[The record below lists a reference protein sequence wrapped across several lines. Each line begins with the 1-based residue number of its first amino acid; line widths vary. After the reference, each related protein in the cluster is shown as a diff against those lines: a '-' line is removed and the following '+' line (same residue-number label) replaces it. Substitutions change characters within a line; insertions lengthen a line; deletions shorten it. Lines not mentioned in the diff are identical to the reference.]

1 MKTSACFAVFV
12 ALLLPLLAG
21 CSGKKLTQEE
31 AMSILLKNPP
41 GKMARSINR
50 DEPVETID
58 PAVKERLEKLEAAGL
73 VSISTVPGDASRK
86 RGPRYL
92 ITPTSKLIPFV
103 VREDPGSL
111 TIKFGDIVIDRITGI
126 RQKGDEADVTYTTRL
141 VLTPVGE
148 VFAPLSNPSPG
159 PNHASMRRVDGRWT

>member
-1 MKTSACFAVFV
+1 MKTSAYLAVFAV
-12 ALLLPLLAG
+12 LLLPLLTG
-21 CSGKKLTQEE
+21 CSGKKLTEEE

-41 GKMARSINR
+41 GKVARSISR
-50 DEPVETID
+50 DEPVDTIV
-58 PAVKERLEKLEAAGL
+58 PAVRERLEKLQAAGL
-73 VSISTVPGDASRK
+73 VSISTVPGDASRG
-86 RGPRYL
+86 RGSRYL

-103 VREDPGSL
+103 VREDPGSV

-126 RQKGDEADVTYTTRL
+126 TQKGDEADVTYTTRL

-159 PNHASMRRVDGRWT
+159 PNHASFRRVDGRWT